1 MPKNKIAMESM
12 PLEALREVAA
22 YFQAL
27 SEPTRLMILN
37 QLRAGEANVSELA
50 EACACS
56 VANVSRHLSLLSKHG
71 LVERDS
77 RGANAYYRIADP
89 SVNALCDLVCGN
101 IARHL
106 ERGEARRSAFQRQA

>member
-1 MPKNKIAMESM
+1 MESM
-12 PLEALREVAA
+12 PLAALQEIAA

-37 QLRAGEANVSELA
+37 QLRVGEANVSELA
-50 EACACS
+50 QVCSCS

-106 ERGEARRSAFQRQA
+106 ERGETRRNAFMRPGG